1 MSIKCIINVSHNGKL
16 YGIGDT
22 ITDITLK
29 DAEKLIECNAA
40 VKIDNKFRR
49 SYQDYKKVFRNKCR
63 KDKRIMEDLQDAKF

>member
-40 VKIDNKFRR
+40 IKINNKFKR
-49 SYQDYKKVFRNKCR
+49 SYQDYKKIFRNKYKR
-63 KDKRIMEDLQDAKF
+63 DKNIMEEIQNAKF

>member
-16 YGIGDT
+16 YDIGDT

-40 VKIDNKFRR
+40 VKLDNKFKR
-49 SYQDYKKVFRNKCR
+49 SYQDYKKIFRNKYKR
-63 KDKRIMEDLQDAKF
+63 DKNIMEEIQYAKF